1 MKMEL
6 GLRPKF
12 SLLFVRI
19 IILWDFVADLNFFC
33 HKAMQIQHLPT
44 NLVKI
49 NQFLHLPTSVV

>member
-19 IILWDFVADLNFFC
+19 IILWDFLADLNFFLSQSN
-33 HKAMQIQHLPT
+33 ADTTFT
-44 NLVKI
+44 NK
-49 NQFLHLPTSVV
+49 FS